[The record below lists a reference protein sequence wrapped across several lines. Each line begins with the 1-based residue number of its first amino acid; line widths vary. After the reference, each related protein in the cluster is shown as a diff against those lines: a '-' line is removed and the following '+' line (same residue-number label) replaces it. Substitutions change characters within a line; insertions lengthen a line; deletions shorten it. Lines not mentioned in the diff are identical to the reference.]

1 MSPSAKLVGIIGECE
16 ENIRKLNK
24 LMKHKLYNTMEF
36 VIIILLVMVIAIILY
51 FHFYGAHVIMLSDE
65 SMVITFV
72 GILATFIVVGNA
84 QQVREVKTDMH
95 EELRE
100 RREDLNS
107 KILELRNEINDKYGE
122 NRNQIGNLSTD
133 LSEEQKRVN
142 EELEQLRKT
151 QNVTSQKLSQY
162 KEGISADVNVNRA
175 SIDTI
180 EAKIEDNIK
189 LIEQNAT
196 DVYTL
201 KYKYETVSKSVVNI
215 IHSILILNADDT
227 SKLLLML
234 LFQNKT
240 LFKIQLDNGGT
251 TQAVIAYENDNLLF
265 RDVNTGENID
275 NNNILKVEDL
285 EYSSARVL
293 ELYGSIKKL
302 ISDESDVSPVDEH
315 TTDTIS

>member
-1 MSPSAKLVGIIGECE
+1 MGSVRECE
-16 ENIRKLNK
+16 ENISKLNRI
-24 LMKHKLYNTMEF
+24 MKHKENSTMEF

-51 FHFYGAHVIMLSDE
+51 FHFYGSHVIMLSDE
-65 SMVITFV
+65 SLVIAFV

-84 QQVREVKTDMH
+84 QQVREVKNDMH

-100 RREDLNS
+100 RREDLNAG
-107 KILELRNEINDKYGE
+107 IQELRNEINAKYSE
-122 NRNQIGNLSTD
+122 NSNQISNLSAN
-133 LSEEQKRVN
+133 LSNEKNRVN
-142 EELEQLRKT
+142 DILDQFKKSQDATL
-151 QNVTSQKLSQY
+151 QNVLQD
-162 KEGISADVNVNRA
+162 KEKMSAVIDLNSK

-180 EAKIEDNIK
+180 YEKINVNSN
-189 LIEQNAT
+189 LIEKNET
-196 DVYTL
+196 DVYNL

-265 RDVNTGENID
+265 RDVDTGENID

-293 ELYGSIKKL
+293 ELYGSIRKL
-302 ISDESDVSPVDEH
+302 ISNESDVSPVDEH